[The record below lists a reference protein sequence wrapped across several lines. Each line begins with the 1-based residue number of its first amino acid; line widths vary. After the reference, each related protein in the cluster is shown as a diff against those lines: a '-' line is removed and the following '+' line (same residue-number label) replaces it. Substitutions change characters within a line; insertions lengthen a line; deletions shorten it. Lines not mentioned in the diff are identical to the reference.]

1 MGCLKRCPFSNN
13 SFYRQDVHKSFIYDM
28 IGLMCALF
36 DTEPRK
42 DLEHNNKIQ
51 EVTTPDKVKQND
63 SKYEAEIKALVAE
76 FGSLSGL
83 CIEIDLQRL
92 LEIVPR
98 RRRRTDAYQGLV
110 SELKSKLDC
119 ELIIRSR
126 KNKSNENE

>member
-1 MGCLKRCPFSNN
+1 MIYILIAFFC
-13 SFYRQDVHKSFIYDM
+13 RQDVHKNFTYEMMS
-28 IGLMCALF
+28 LLCALF

-110 SELKSKLDC
+110 LELKSKLDC

-126 KNKSNENE
+126 KNKSKENE

>member
-1 MGCLKRCPFSNN
+1 
-13 SFYRQDVHKSFIYDM
+13 M
-28 IGLMCALF
+28 IELMCALF

>member
-1 MGCLKRCPFSNN
+1 
-13 SFYRQDVHKSFIYDM
+13 M

-36 DTEPRK
+36 DTEARK

-63 SKYEAEIKALVAE
+63 SKYEAETKALVAE

-126 KNKSNENE
+126 KNKSKDNE

>member
-1 MGCLKRCPFSNN
+1 MGCLKRCPPSN
-13 SFYRQDVHKSFIYDM
+13 SIFYRQDVHKSFIYDM
-28 IGLMCALF
+28 IELMCALF

-51 EVTTPDKVKQND
+51 EVTTPDKVKRND

-76 FGSLSGL
+76 FGNLSGL
-83 CIEIDLQRL
+83 CIEVDLQRL

>member
-1 MGCLKRCPFSNN
+1 
-13 SFYRQDVHKSFIYDM
+13 M

-36 DTEPRK
+36 DTEARK

-63 SKYEAEIKALVAE
+63 SKYEADIKALVAE
-76 FGSLSGL
+76 FGNLSGL

-119 ELIIRSR
+119 ELKIHSR
-126 KNKSNENE
+126 KNYSKDDYNGKNRL

>member
-51 EVTTPDKVKQND
+51 EVTTPDKVKQNS

-76 FGSLSGL
+76 FGNLSGL
-83 CIEIDLQRL
+83 CIEVDLQRL